1 VAIRSRSGML
11 GLYMFLVFAS
21 GAVVGGFGHRLYSA
35 KSVAAKAPAP
45 KKEDFRQKYLRQ
57 MKTRLNLDDAQMAKL
72 EVLFDQYGARYRAV
86 KERMDPE
93 MKQIQTEQRNDVKAM
108 LNDVQKAEYEKMIE
122 ERDRKAR
129 EEKR

>member
-1 VAIRSRSGML
+1 MRTRSGML

-21 GAVVGGFGHRLYSA
+21 GAVVGAFGHRLYSA

-57 MKTRLNLDDAQMAKL
+57 MKTRLKLDDGQMAKL
-72 EVLFDQYGARYRAV
+72 EVMFDQYGARYREV

-93 MKQIQTEQRNDVKAM
+93 MKQIQTEQRNEVKAM
-108 LNDVQKAEYEKMIE
+108 LDEAQKIEYQKMIE
-122 ERDRKAR
+122 ERDRKAKD
-129 EEKR
+129 EKR